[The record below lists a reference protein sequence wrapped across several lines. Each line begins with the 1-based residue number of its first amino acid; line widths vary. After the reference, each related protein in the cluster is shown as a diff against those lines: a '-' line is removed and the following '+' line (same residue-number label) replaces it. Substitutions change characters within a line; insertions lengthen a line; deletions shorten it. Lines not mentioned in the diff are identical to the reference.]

1 MIAEKMDVTSVE
13 AYIAGFPE
21 EIQAILQRVR
31 ATIKE
36 AAPDAQEAIKY
47 GLPTMVLHGN
57 LVHFGA
63 FRDHI
68 GFCPTPSGIEAF
80 RDELRPYRL
89 RKGTVQFPLDEPI
102 PYDLIRRITR
112 YRVQENL
119 EKARRK

>member
-47 GLPTMVLHGN
+47 CLPTMVLHGN

-68 GFCPTPSGIEAF
+68 GFYPTPSGIEAF

>member
-68 GFCPTPSGIEAF
+68 GFYPTPSGIEAF

-102 PYDLIRRITR
+102 PYVLIRRITR